1 MQEETGITP
10 KALLDRPTLIKR
22 WHYAKTIFDDLSGS
36 RNYTAGGPANI
47 PYPVYS
53 MYAND
58 RCFSTEELI
67 DVWEDLAIIDSIWLS
82 KVAEKQ
88 AAQRK
93 ST

>member
-10 KALLDRPTLIKR
+10 KALVDRPALDQR
-22 WHYAKTIFDDLSGS
+22 WHYAKSVFDDLAGS

-47 PYPVYS
+47 PYTVYS

-58 RCFSTEELI
+58 RGFSQSDLI
-67 DVWEDLAIIDSIWLS
+67 DVWEDLSLIDSIWLAQ
-82 KVAEKQ
+82 VIEKQ
-88 AAQRK
+88 NAQRK

>member
-10 KALLDRPTLIKR
+10 KALLDRPSLDQR
-22 WHYAKTIFDDLSGS
+22 WFFAKSVFDDLSGS

-47 PYPVYS
+47 PYTVYS
-53 MYAND
+53 MYAHD
-58 RCFSTEELI
+58 RGFSQLDLI
-67 DVWEDLAIIDSIWLS
+67 DVWEDLSLIDSIWLT
-82 KVAEKQ
+82 KVVEKQ